1 MKSLYLIVQ
10 KLWPRLKVCHRVTDR
25 QTDRTKTRCPRISF
39 HGHKNT
45 LRSAQMK
52 HNIYKHKTQSL
63 IYQVR
68 SHYCVAGL
76 MRTRK
81 VQSKPRSVL
90 QSEPIQRPAQQKV
103 TSTPSGNA
111 PNVLQAAKVLKPF
124 FLQVAN
130 LKVEKSYFILS
141 AKAKH
146 IRFV

>member
-1 MKSLYLIVQ
+1 
-10 KLWPRLKVCHRVTDR
+10 
-25 QTDRTKTRCPRISF
+25 
-39 HGHKNT
+39 
-45 LRSAQMK
+45 MK

-103 TSTPSGNA
+103 TSTPSANA

-124 FLQVAN
+124 FTGSKSESRKIIFNTFCKSKTYTFCIRL
-130 LKVEKSYFILS
+130 EKLN
-141 AKAKH
+141 KLV
-146 IRFV
+146 RQQRVN